1 LFHIQN
7 KHEWTGYSKFH
18 KCEHP
23 PFKKNPKRKKV
34 WIKAESDAFKTLQDI
49 VLSKSLLRDL
59 KRLTNCSHTGTLEV
73 YHALYN
79 KWLPKRKHFSYQGMI
94 TKSQLAALG
103 FNKGANLNQAQTAD
117 GEKRYNV
124 CFSKITKTWSAKP
137 VKEEKD
143 KTYLHDMIERT
154 VEVVSKR
161 ICQTQPDIPD
171 HLPTNIAPV
180 QKPEKAEVIKRQQS
194 RFK

>member
-1 LFHIQN
+1 M
-7 KHEWTGYSKFH
+7 
-18 KCEHP
+18 
-23 PFKKNPKRKKV
+23 
-34 WIKAESDAFKTLQDI
+34 D
-49 VLSKSLLRDL
+49 
-59 KRLTNCSHTGTLEV
+59 
-73 YHALYN
+73 
-79 KWLPKRKHFSYQGMI
+79 
-94 TKSQLAALG
+94 
-103 FNKGANLNQAQTAD
+103 FNKGVNLNQAQTAD
-117 GEKRYNV
+117 GKKRLYNV

-161 ICQTQPDIPD
+161 IFLTQPDIPD

-180 QKPEKAEVIKRQQS
+180 QKPEKAEVIKSQLS